1 MVLLFVPR
9 CSRYTCIGPL
19 LLTKNTTD
27 GNAWARCS
35 SRDAAKALIWA
46 HRCCRMNLLMDTK
59 RPTTSPG
66 RCCRYPRMGPSFLPK
81 ILLMVLLLSLR
92 CSWYPCMSLL
102 LLPKIP
108 PMAMNG
114 PTVRPEM
121 LPKHSH
127 RPILLPKELLM
138 VTKRSNNSSERCCRY
153 SGMGPLLLPK
163 ILLMILNGPTV
174 LSEISRYPCMSP
186 LLLAKIPPTAMNGPT
201 ILPKMLPKH
210 SYGPI
215 VAAERTCRW
224 SRRGPPILPR
234 CCRNPRMG
242 PSLLPKILP
251 AILNGPAVF
260 SEMLPVFLHEPIVAD
275 KKYH

>member
-35 SRDAAKALIWA
+35 SRDAAEALIWA

-59 RPTTSPG
+59 RPTTSPR

-92 CSWYPCMSLL
+92 CSRYPCMSLL

-234 CCRNPRMG
+234 CC
-242 PSLLPKILP
+242 
-251 AILNGPAVF
+251 
-260 SEMLPVFLHEPIVAD
+260 
-275 KKYH
+275 